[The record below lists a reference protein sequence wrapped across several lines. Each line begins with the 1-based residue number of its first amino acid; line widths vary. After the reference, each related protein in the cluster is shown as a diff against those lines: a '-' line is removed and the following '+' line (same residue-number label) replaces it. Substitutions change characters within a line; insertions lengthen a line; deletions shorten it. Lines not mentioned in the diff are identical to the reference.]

1 MRRSLV
7 DRHICVYLSEEKV
20 QQRFSKRKV
29 PRLRRKRKQ
38 IVSREIQA
46 KDLMGH
52 LDGLLQ

>member
-1 MRRSLV
+1 M
-7 DRHICVYLSEEKV
+7 CVYLREKKV